1 MSKTYKEEYIT
12 QLERTIAHTTL
23 ARDFTKFSLEER
35 LKDESAEERAKVK
48 MKIDQMTQQLE
59 EYEAMLVW
67 LQK

>member
-23 ARDFTKFSLEER
+23 ARER

-67 LQK
+67 LQKS